1 MQKLKIQELKVSFL
15 NPQSEELQSQNLLSW
30 TQTFKTQVL
39 TLKLKVSI
47 TDLSSLRF
55 LTSVLQLK
63 NSNLH
68 FSNSKTSSLES
79 QVPVQLKT
87 WNFVRI
93 GFQPRWSQ
101 IWSPIH
107 NRTSRSVRNRVQNH
121 FLEVLKCRYPFYKG
135 VKYPFDFNL
144 KGFINGVQES
154 KSQNAK
160 AKTPSVQGVK
170 SSALELK
177 DYKSRSTCRMNLAS

>member
-1 MQKLKIQELKVSFL
+1 M
-15 NPQSEELQSQNLLSW
+15 
-30 TQTFKTQVL
+30 
-39 TLKLKVSI
+39 
-47 TDLSSLRF
+47 
-55 LTSVLQLK
+55 
-63 NSNLH
+63 
-68 FSNSKTSSLES
+68 
-79 QVPVQLKT
+79 T

-135 VKYPFDFNL
+135 VKYPFVFNL
-144 KGFINGVQES
+144 KGFINGVQKS

-160 AKTPSVQGVK
+160 AKRSQFKELSLQLLNSRTTS
-170 SSALELK
+170 LEL
-177 DYKSRSTCRMNLAS
+177 LASWIWHVRFVFFTSNLLILHFLLWWKWKSHLLKSKATRDKLKV